1 MKKIRRLQTQGEGP
15 RMLALEPQMNLTHGL
30 TPKRLRNIL
39 ELADQGDILEQHLLF
54 ADMEDRCEHLAAE
67 MGKRK
72 RHRRDE
78 RDNAAFDMRR
88 EQPAVPRHARK
99 TRERRREQQSLGRA
113 HAQRERR
120 GRFSAEQRF
129 ASRHLEY
136 HETQAHDI
144 RRDRNAYE
152 RSALFPFLCHA
163 DIIAYRD
170 RFWQVFCM

>member
-72 RHRRDE
+72 RALLTLDWEFCR
-78 RDNAAFDMRR
+78 AAPTMRGR
-88 EQPAVPRHARK
+88 PGL
-99 TRERRREQQSLGRA
+99 RRRFGSSLMP
-113 HAQRERR
+113 
-120 GRFSAEQRF
+120 STV
-129 ASRHLEY
+129 LK
-136 HETQAHDI
+136 T
-144 RRDRNAYE
+144 
-152 RSALFPFLCHA
+152 C
-163 DIIAYRD
+163 
-170 RFWQVFCM
+170 